1 MKTDKKKIVFG
12 GIILLVLGFIG
23 VYAFWM
29 YGGDAANRALVDRIS
44 IPELEQQISEY
55 ESRMEAVNDLKDER
69 KSNAPSVYQE
79 VDLDSL
85 ETEAQ
90 ELEKQELIDSLL
102 GSSWLEEVPEDYLTT
117 PETPA
122 IKIDSFDT
130 KPNVVPEMDL
140 AIMSKE
146 LGLNQQLFFT
156 SNPKLKSEEVT
167 STNELHIVVS
177 GTQTVR
183 ANDRLQLRTTKATV
197 WNGIRI
203 PAHTLLYAS
212 VSFQPN
218 RVLLEVVSIDGIPV
232 KLKAYDIQDGREG
245 IFVKNSYQ
253 QEARREVV
261 EDVVNDIKLPGVPQ
275 IRGLKNVFRR
285 SNRQVKVTVFDNYQ
299 LLLNSTK

>member
-1 MKTDKKKIVFG
+1 MKTDKNKIVFS
-12 GIILLVLGFIG
+12 GIVLLVLGFMG
-23 VYAFWM
+23 VYAFWV

-85 ETEAQ
+85 EMEAQ

-102 GSSWLEEVPEDYLTT
+102 GSAWLEEVPEDYLTA
-117 PETPA
+117 PETSA

-130 KPNVVPEMDL
+130 KTEAIPEMDL

-146 LGLNQQLFFT
+146 LGLNQQLFFA
-156 SNPKLKSEEVT
+156 SNPKVKSEEVS
-167 STNELHIVVS
+167 STNELPVVVS

-183 ANDRLQLRTTKATV
+183 ANDRLQLRTPKATF

-218 RVLLEVVSIDGIPV
+218 RVLLEVVSMEGIPV
-232 KLKAYDIQDGREG
+232 KLKAFDIHDGREG
-245 IFVKNSYQ
+245 IFVKNSYR
-253 QEARREVV
+253 QEAQREVV
-261 EDVVNDIKLPGVPQ
+261 EDVVNDIELPGVPQ

-285 SNRQVKVTVFDNYQ
+285 SNRQVKVTVFENYQ
-299 LLLNSTK
+299 LLLKSTK